1 MERPEL
7 TPVQLHGG
15 PLDGQTVPVD
25 PTDPEPGIGII
36 ADGCTYPGGRSWY
49 EPDAAGRWTW
59 THDIP
64 WEAM

>member
-1 MERPEL
+1 MDHPEL

-36 ADGCTYPGGRSWY
+36 ADGCAYPGGRSWY
-49 EPDAAGRWTW
+49 EPDTEGRWTW
-59 THDIP
+59 TRDIP
-64 WEAM
+64 WEQM